1 MLATELDLPSYDHLD
16 GVTGARFHEILADLA
31 QQSWLVRGVAGL
43 AVLDREVG
51 NDLLRDPRFAFPA
64 LELLQLQGVTSGP
77 IWDRTADGLMVQSG
91 EPHARLRRQLMPAF
105 TPRATERLR
114 PRLRELIA
122 DLWEPVAAAGECEFV
137 STFAEPLPSQAIA
150 ELLDVPGDAPLLAR
164 WSVLLQEVFKFRL
177 FETGPQVEQAYEEVR
192 AYVADKLAERRRVP
206 RPDLISVIGGTDLTD
221 DECVTLVCSVISGGT
236 DTTQAQL
243 AHGIRLFA
251 EHPDQW
257 QLLAADPSLAEQAA
271 EEVLRYEPITPFTA
285 RLATEDVE
293 IRDVTFAKGTVVF
306 ICAATA
312 NRDPAAFEEPQRFDI
327 TKKRDAAPLTF
338 GFGAHYCIGSNLARA
353 ELVETFAYLSQRVPG
368 LRLAGEPVFGTPTG
382 IYALESLPIA
392 YDPA

>member
-1 MLATELDLPSYDHLD
+1 MLAPELDLPSYDHLD
-16 GVTGARFHEILADLA
+16 GATGARFHELLDELA

-51 NDLLRDPRFAFPA
+51 NELLRDKRFSFPA

-77 IWDRTADGLMVQSG
+77 IWDRTVDGLMVQSG
-91 EPHARLRRQLMPAF
+91 EAHARLRRLLMPAF
-105 TPRATERLR
+105 TPRAVERLR
-114 PRLRELIA
+114 PRLRELVA
-122 DLWEPVAAAGECEFV
+122 ELWDPVAGAGECEFV
-137 STFAEPLPSQAIA
+137 STLAEPLPSQAIA
-150 ELLDVPGDAPLLAR
+150 ELLDVPGDAPALAR

-177 FETGPQVEQAYEEVR
+177 HEVGPQVEQAYAEVR
-192 AYVADKLAERRRVP
+192 AYVADKLAQRRRAP
-206 RPDLISVIGGTDLTD
+206 GEDLISVIGATDLTD

-257 QLLAADPSLAEQAA
+257 DLLAADPSLAEQAA

-293 IRDVTFAKGTVVF
+293 VRDVTFPEGTVVF

-312 NRDPAAFEEPQRFDI
+312 NRDPKAFEEPHRFDI

-338 GFGAHYCIGSNLARA
+338 GFGAHYCIGANLARA
-353 ELVETFAYLSQRVPG
+353 ELVETFAYLAQRVTG
-368 LRLAGEPVFGTPTG
+368 LRLAGDPVFGTPTG